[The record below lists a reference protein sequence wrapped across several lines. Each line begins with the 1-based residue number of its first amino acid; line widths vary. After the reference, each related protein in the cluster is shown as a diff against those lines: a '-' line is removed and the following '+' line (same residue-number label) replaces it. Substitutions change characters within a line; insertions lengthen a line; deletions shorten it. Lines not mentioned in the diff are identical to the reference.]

1 MLFFALQLDNDNRA
15 FFSHLY
21 ETYEKKM
28 FFVAMNVCGNQW
40 IAEDA
45 VHDAFF
51 KAAQHI
57 SELRTFPEK
66 RVGAWLM
73 VVCKNAALDIL
84 RKEARYVPAPD
95 NIEDISFESPEM
107 QFEYAEL
114 VSAIKTLPAE
124 QRTLLELKYIEG
136 RSHGEIAKAFGISNT
151 AARLRVLRAKQDLR
165 RILEKG
171 ESHGVK

>member
-15 FFSHLY
+15 FFSRLY

-28 FFVAMNVCGNQW
+28 FFVAMKVCGNQW

-45 VHDAFF
+45 VHDAFC
-51 KAAQHI
+51 KAANHI
-57 SELRTFPEK
+57 AELRTFPER

-84 RKEARYVPAPD
+84 RKEMRYT
-95 NIEDISFESPEM
+95 SSPENLEDVSFDSPET
-107 QFEYAEL
+107 QFEYSEL
-114 VSAIKTLPAE
+114 VCAIKNLPAE

-136 RSHGEIAKAFGISNT
+136 RSHEEIAKTFGITNT
-151 AARLRVLRAKQDLR
+151 AARLRIFRAKQELR
-165 RILEKG
+165 KILEKG
-171 ESHGVK
+171 ESHEIK